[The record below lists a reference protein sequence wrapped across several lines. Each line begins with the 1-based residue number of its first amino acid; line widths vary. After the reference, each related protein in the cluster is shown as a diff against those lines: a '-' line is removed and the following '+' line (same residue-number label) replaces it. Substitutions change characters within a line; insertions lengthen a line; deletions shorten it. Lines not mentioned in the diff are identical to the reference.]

1 MVVDDSYEKI
11 QEISDKV
18 SYAMKADVTDKDALQ
33 ALGARNLDG
42 AVVAV
47 SEHPEANI
55 MATLLCKEMGIPL
68 VVAKAKDKLQG
79 TILEKVGA
87 DSVVYPEI
95 EMGSRIA
102 KSMVANEFV
111 DWIEL
116 SNDYSIVEI
125 AVPRRWEGKSLAELD
140 VRKKYGI
147 TVVGVMQGEKMD
159 LSFDPQTPLPGNV
172 ILVLIGANK
181 ILEIPRIKQE
191 LSFAQIKELAK
202 LQKKSRLRDE
212 RRIFL
217 VEGPRMVEE
226 IPKERIERL
235 YISESFERK
244 NPAYIRELGMPAE
257 VLSDPV
263 FSYVSDTKNPQGIL
277 AVVKRLEY
285 TMEDVL
291 GKSALKCE
299 EKSGEKEKNPENH
312 QIRVPHVIVLDNLQD
327 PGNLGTIFRTAEAA
341 GATGILLSSDSVDV
355 YNPKVIRST
364 MGAVFRM
371 PFFYVKDL
379 PAAVKSLSSQGIR
392 TYAAHLNGKNVYD
405 EEDYT
410 EGCAFLIGNEGNGLR
425 DEVSEC
431 ADCLIRIPMCGKA
444 ESLNAA
450 VAAAVLMF
458 EAGRQRRK

>member
-1 MVVDDSYEKI
+1 MDKGKDMNKQFAVLGLGSFGRSVALSLEKMGCDVMVVDDSYEKI

-87 DSVVYPEI
+87 DFVVYPEI

-181 ILEIPRIKQE
+181 ILEKIK
-191 LSFAQIKELAK
+191 I
-202 LQKKSRLRDE
+202 
-212 RRIFL
+212 
-217 VEGPRMVEE
+217 
-226 IPKERIERL
+226 
-235 YISESFERK
+235 
-244 NPAYIRELGMPAE
+244 
-257 VLSDPV
+257 
-263 FSYVSDTKNPQGIL
+263 
-277 AVVKRLEY
+277 
-285 TMEDVL
+285 
-291 GKSALKCE
+291 E
-299 EKSGEKEKNPENH
+299 EK
-312 QIRVPHVIVLDNLQD
+312 
-327 PGNLGTIFRTAEAA
+327 
-341 GATGILLSSDSVDV
+341 
-355 YNPKVIRST
+355 
-364 MGAVFRM
+364 
-371 PFFYVKDL
+371 
-379 PAAVKSLSSQGIR
+379 
-392 TYAAHLNGKNVYD
+392 
-405 EEDYT
+405 
-410 EGCAFLIGNEGNGLR
+410 
-425 DEVSEC
+425 
-431 ADCLIRIPMCGKA
+431 
-444 ESLNAA
+444 
-450 VAAAVLMF
+450 
-458 EAGRQRRK
+458 

>member
-1 MVVDDSYEKI
+1 MDKGKDMNKQFAVLGLGSFGRSVALSLEKMGCDVMVVDDSYEKI

-95 EMGSRIA
+95 EMGGRIA

-181 ILEIPRIKQE
+181 ILEKIK
-191 LSFAQIKELAK
+191 I
-202 LQKKSRLRDE
+202 
-212 RRIFL
+212 
-217 VEGPRMVEE
+217 
-226 IPKERIERL
+226 
-235 YISESFERK
+235 
-244 NPAYIRELGMPAE
+244 
-257 VLSDPV
+257 
-263 FSYVSDTKNPQGIL
+263 
-277 AVVKRLEY
+277 
-285 TMEDVL
+285 
-291 GKSALKCE
+291 E
-299 EKSGEKEKNPENH
+299 EK
-312 QIRVPHVIVLDNLQD
+312 
-327 PGNLGTIFRTAEAA
+327 
-341 GATGILLSSDSVDV
+341 
-355 YNPKVIRST
+355 
-364 MGAVFRM
+364 
-371 PFFYVKDL
+371 
-379 PAAVKSLSSQGIR
+379 
-392 TYAAHLNGKNVYD
+392 
-405 EEDYT
+405 
-410 EGCAFLIGNEGNGLR
+410 
-425 DEVSEC
+425 
-431 ADCLIRIPMCGKA
+431 
-444 ESLNAA
+444 
-450 VAAAVLMF
+450 
-458 EAGRQRRK
+458 

>member
-1 MVVDDSYEKI
+1 MDKGKDMNKQFAVLGLGSFGRSVALSLEKMGCDVMVVDDSYEKI

-68 VVAKAKDKLQG
+68 VGAKAKDKLQG

-181 ILEIPRIKQE
+181 ILEKIK
-191 LSFAQIKELAK
+191 I
-202 LQKKSRLRDE
+202 
-212 RRIFL
+212 
-217 VEGPRMVEE
+217 
-226 IPKERIERL
+226 
-235 YISESFERK
+235 
-244 NPAYIRELGMPAE
+244 
-257 VLSDPV
+257 
-263 FSYVSDTKNPQGIL
+263 
-277 AVVKRLEY
+277 
-285 TMEDVL
+285 
-291 GKSALKCE
+291 E
-299 EKSGEKEKNPENH
+299 EK
-312 QIRVPHVIVLDNLQD
+312 
-327 PGNLGTIFRTAEAA
+327 
-341 GATGILLSSDSVDV
+341 
-355 YNPKVIRST
+355 
-364 MGAVFRM
+364 
-371 PFFYVKDL
+371 
-379 PAAVKSLSSQGIR
+379 
-392 TYAAHLNGKNVYD
+392 
-405 EEDYT
+405 
-410 EGCAFLIGNEGNGLR
+410 
-425 DEVSEC
+425 
-431 ADCLIRIPMCGKA
+431 
-444 ESLNAA
+444 
-450 VAAAVLMF
+450 
-458 EAGRQRRK
+458 

>member
-1 MVVDDSYEKI
+1 MNKQFAVLGLGSFGRSVALSLEKMGCDVMVVDDSYEKI

-42 AVVAV
+42 VVVAV

-159 LSFDPQTPLPGNV
+159 ISTY
-172 ILVLIGANK
+172 LI
-181 ILEIPRIKQE
+181 
-191 LSFAQIKELAK
+191 
-202 LQKKSRLRDE
+202 
-212 RRIFL
+212 
-217 VEGPRMVEE
+217 RMVPLTTWWQLQQRISQS
-226 IPKERIERL
+226 IPIIIFMTE
-235 YISESFERK
+235 
-244 NPAYIRELGMPAE
+244 PAG
-257 VLSDPV
+257 
-263 FSYVSDTKNPQGIL
+263 
-277 AVVKRLEY
+277 
-285 TMEDVL
+285 
-291 GKSALKCE
+291 
-299 EKSGEKEKNPENH
+299 
-312 QIRVPHVIVLDNLQD
+312 
-327 PGNLGTIFRTAEAA
+327 
-341 GATGILLSSDSVDV
+341 
-355 YNPKVIRST
+355 
-364 MGAVFRM
+364 
-371 PFFYVKDL
+371 
-379 PAAVKSLSSQGIR
+379 
-392 TYAAHLNGKNVYD
+392 
-405 EEDYT
+405 
-410 EGCAFLIGNEGNGLR
+410 
-425 DEVSEC
+425 
-431 ADCLIRIPMCGKA
+431 
-444 ESLNAA
+444 
-450 VAAAVLMF
+450 
-458 EAGRQRRK
+458 

>member
-95 EMGSRIA
+95 EMDSRIA

-181 ILEIPRIKQE
+181 ILEKIK
-191 LSFAQIKELAK
+191 I
-202 LQKKSRLRDE
+202 
-212 RRIFL
+212 
-217 VEGPRMVEE
+217 
-226 IPKERIERL
+226 
-235 YISESFERK
+235 
-244 NPAYIRELGMPAE
+244 
-257 VLSDPV
+257 
-263 FSYVSDTKNPQGIL
+263 
-277 AVVKRLEY
+277 
-285 TMEDVL
+285 
-291 GKSALKCE
+291 E
-299 EKSGEKEKNPENH
+299 EK
-312 QIRVPHVIVLDNLQD
+312 
-327 PGNLGTIFRTAEAA
+327 
-341 GATGILLSSDSVDV
+341 
-355 YNPKVIRST
+355 
-364 MGAVFRM
+364 
-371 PFFYVKDL
+371 
-379 PAAVKSLSSQGIR
+379 
-392 TYAAHLNGKNVYD
+392 
-405 EEDYT
+405 
-410 EGCAFLIGNEGNGLR
+410 
-425 DEVSEC
+425 
-431 ADCLIRIPMCGKA
+431 
-444 ESLNAA
+444 
-450 VAAAVLMF
+450 
-458 EAGRQRRK
+458 